1 MLMVSHVVPYVSN
14 SGNRK
19 QEHERSADQIPNLD
33 TGDQNQTV
41 SDRDPRPRLDDADC
55 GTLKDSKRDQRKYD
69 KNAEIC
75 PAKDAKEAIKGR

>member
-1 MLMVSHVVPYVSN
+1 MTADVLQ

-19 QEHERSADQIPNLD
+19 QEHERSADQIPDLD

-41 SDRDPRPRLDDADC
+41 PDRNPCSCLDDAE
-55 GTLKDSKRDQRKYD
+55 GGRLKDSKRDQRKHD

-75 PAKDAKEAIKGR
+75 SAKNAKETIKGR

>member
-1 MLMVSHVVPYVSN
+1 MLVVSPVMPDVSK

-19 QEHERSADQIPNLD
+19 QEHERSADQISDLD

-41 SDRDPRPRLDDADC
+41 SDRNPRPGLDDADC
-55 GTLKDSKRDQRKYD
+55 GSLKDSKRDQRKYD